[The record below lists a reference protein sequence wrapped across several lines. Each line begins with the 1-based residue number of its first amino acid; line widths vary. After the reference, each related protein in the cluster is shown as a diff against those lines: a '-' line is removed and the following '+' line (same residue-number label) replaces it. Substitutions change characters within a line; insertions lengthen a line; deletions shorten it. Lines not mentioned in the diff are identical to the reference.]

1 MIQNMEINKPGDF
14 LLMLLDRLSDTSL
27 QEIETKIWELEKNDI
42 TTYDFVTG
50 FGNDHVSLELVG
62 DLKLFVDIGCVKFI
76 NNQYKLTEQGRKK
89 VNGFKLP
96 SSAKEAFEKVVI
108 DTDLIARRRNLIID
122 ALHNSSRILT
132 AELEVIDLIPVFD
145 NKEIDNDV
153 RTRYENLIKDAAELL
168 DIVHK
173 GEWLNGKYDKTV

>member
-1 MIQNMEINKPGDF
+1 MIQNMEVNKPGGF
-14 LLMLLDRLSDTSL
+14 LLMLLERLSDTTL
-27 QEIETKIWELEKNDI
+27 QEIETKILELEKNGI
-42 TTYDFVTG
+42 ITYDFVTG
-50 FGNDHVSLELVG
+50 FGSDRVSLELVD
-62 DLKLFVDIGCVKFI
+62 DLKLFVDIGWVKFI
-76 NNQYKLTEQGRKK
+76 NYQYKLTEQGKKK
-89 VNGFKLP
+89 VKRFEIP
-96 SSAKEAFEKVVI
+96 SLAEEAFEKVVI